1 MLLGRLIKITDCRLP
16 SADQVAQ
23 LRRQRQW
30 LIDLEHLL
38 DPSKQLEQPPPTS
51 QRVAQAIDRYLTELL
66 A

>member
-1 MLLGRLIKITDCRLP
+1 
-16 SADQVAQ
+16 VAQ